1 MEEDKKKEI
10 LSEEKSFS
18 HLSSEL
24 DTQGTPVGEKTPLFF
39 EGPSL
44 DVSPNDASRFLNN
57 ESGEVSFGNMSE
69 LNVATDLLESLDL
82 RSMYMQGYGHN
93 DALFNSS
100 QSPTKKSGGF
110 SIGRRM
116 NTSNEE
122 RIPSLTYTTGSSNGS
137 SRPSVYK
144 DDAVSDIQDDEY
156 ADIPQR
162 IIYSNGAA
170 SQDDSSEKSNFIS
183 STSSPKSTLVG
194 SLSRPNDYSNETEEN
209 GRLSRPISSNGK
221 PLPPL
226 PFSPER
232 VPRALPRTPQLLP
245 SKVNY
250 EMPSDD
256 SLTSETVDYNLQHP
270 LAPIQEAPVEDT
282 TEHVSTSVFDDDV
295 NKSMFSSDSLRK
307 KVQAKLEAKRA
318 SDGSFYL
325 SSSQDN
331 DGFSKESVSR
341 EQIPNVLDDYMDNGE
356 KVVTNDNY
364 RSPSKRGSVT
374 YKEVPRYSLA
384 AAKIK
389 FSIASQRGRIKSSS
403 SIDNLSAI
411 LDSDELHQKLITPI
425 PGSKRTFSNITAND
439 VASQSDFI
447 PSSSQSQKEGAW
459 NISETGTVAYYEP
472 SFEVSDKI
480 AEARES
486 TPISDEGT
494 NNRPRSLEI
503 DRSKSNRVNKPKIGS
518 TAAGAENVAP
528 RPSTSL
534 GFVKRDIFED
544 KPKSLPKS
552 GRFFIHL
559 NYFRHLSSP
568 FVGDQPGMRISVVT
582 PSQSVQLPW
591 QLNKSN
597 DRLDHDFTFP
607 ADDKFAVDFMF
618 FDMPHSSSIQDK
630 NQTFTKS
637 NPQAVNVETKSKTK
651 RLFERLFNRRKKR
664 KLAKSNSL
672 NGGKQK
678 PNKLTKVSG
687 IATLTLSHV
696 KDNCFG
702 KVLVTEIPIRLQA
715 MSGKT
720 GLKLNDVIGNL
731 SLSCLYIPEL
741 AVPES
746 EMPITLGQANQDL
759 RHIRQTYIYKEGYIY
774 ILEGTSVRRRFAVL
788 SSKKIS
794 LYTDKGGDFLLG
806 LKAVGNVRSLSIA
819 DCDKEML
826 NLGITMGILMITDKG
841 VRVKFYSDS
850 EKECTKWIEAL
861 NAHSLVLERE
871 NQRPWLQEFVK
882 LIQ

>member
-1 MEEDKKKEI
+1 MEENKRKDIFTGEQ
-10 LSEEKSFS
+10 SFS
-18 HLSSEL
+18 QLSSEL

-44 DVSPNDASRFLNN
+44 DVSPNDASRFLSN
-57 ESGEVSFGNMSE
+57 ESGDVSFGNMSE

-93 DALFNSS
+93 NALYNSS
-100 QSPTKKSGGF
+100 QSPTRKSGGF
-110 SIGRRM
+110 SMGRRT
-116 NTSNEE
+116 NPSNEE
-122 RIPSLTYTTGSSNGS
+122 RIPSLTYTTGSSNVS
-137 SRPSVYK
+137 SRPSMFK
-144 DDAVSDIQDDEY
+144 EDGVSDIQDDQSAE
-156 ADIPQR
+156 ISQR
-162 IIYSNGAA
+162 IVYSEGDA
-170 SQDDSSEKSNFIS
+170 SRDDSLDKSDFIS
-183 STSSPKSTLVG
+183 SASSPKSTPVG
-194 SLSRPNDYSNETEEN
+194 SLSRPDDYSNKAEAN
-209 GRLSRPISSNGK
+209 GRLPRPASSIGK

-232 VPRALPRTPQLLP
+232 VSRALPHTPQLLS

-256 SLTSETVDYNLQHP
+256 SLKNETVDYHPQHP

-282 TEHVSTSVFDDDV
+282 TEQVSASVFEDDA
-295 NKSMFSSDSLRK
+295 NKSLVSSDSLRK

-331 DGFSKESVSR
+331 DEFSKESMSN
-341 EQIPNVLDDYMDNGE
+341 EQIPNILEDYVDNNE
-356 KVVTNDNY
+356 KIITNDY
-364 RSPSKRGSVT
+364 CQSPSKRGSVT

-389 FSIASQRGRIKSSS
+389 FSVASQRGRIKSSS

-411 LDSDELHQKLITPI
+411 LDSDELHHKPITPI

-439 VASQSDFI
+439 IAGQSDFA
-447 PSSSQSQKEGAW
+447 PTSPQSEREGAW
-459 NISETGTVAYYEP
+459 NVSETGTVAYYEP
-472 SFEVSDKI
+472 TFDVSDKI
-480 AEARES
+480 DEVRQS
-486 TPISDEGT
+486 TPVSDEEAI
-494 NNRPRSLEI
+494 NRSKSLEI
-503 DRSKSNRVNKPKIGS
+503 DRSKSNRINKPKVGS
-518 TAAGAENVAP
+518 AAVGVENVTP

-559 NYFRHLSSP
+559 NYFRHVSSP

-591 QLNKSN
+591 QVNKGN
-597 DRLDHDFTFP
+597 DILDHDFTFP
-607 ADDKFAVDFMF
+607 ADDKFTVNFMF
-618 FDMPHSSSIQDK
+618 FDMPHRNTREKEQANSAK
-630 NQTFTKS
+630 NDS
-637 NPQAVNVETKSKTK
+637 EAVNVESKSKTK

-664 KLAKSNSL
+664 KLSKFSSL

-678 PNKLTKVSG
+678 PDYLARVSG
-687 IATLTLSHV
+687 MATLTLSRV
-696 KDNCFG
+696 KNKCSG

-715 MSGKT
+715 ISGKSD
-720 GLKLNDVIGNL
+720 LKLNDVIGNL

-741 AVPES
+741 AIPES
-746 EMPITLGQANQDL
+746 EMPITLSQANQDL
-759 RHIRQTYIYKEGYIY
+759 RHVRQSYIYKEGHVY
-774 ILEGTSVRRRFAVL
+774 ILEGTSVRRRYAVL

-806 LKAVGNVRSLSIA
+806 LKAVGDARILSIA
-819 DCDKEML
+819 DCDKEVL
-826 NLGITMGILMITDKG
+826 NLGITMGILLTTDKG
-841 VRVKFYSDS
+841 VRVKFYSES
-850 EKECTKWIEAL
+850 EKECTKWFEVL
-861 NAHSLVLERE
+861 NTHSLVLERGI
-871 NQRPWLQEFVK
+871 QTPWLQEFVK